1 MYTNLYKMCQEII
14 RYVNQCYLINKQK
27 KTGNLKVKSE
37 TQEI

>member
-14 RYVNQCYLINKQK
+14 RYVNQFNKQTK